1 MSRTLRGLLLFALL
15 VSVLAAC
22 GAQQPLGP
30 KDTADAYLR
39 AMAAQ
44 DYAAAYKLLSP
55 DSQASV
61 TVEDYQ
67 KMLTAAWKDAK
78 VTEIQVKSVQDEV
91 LARNGNRA
99 SVPYSIAMKTE
110 DGATTDVY
118 NALSLVL
125 VNGQWGVIWPPVR

>member
-15 VSVLAAC
+15 VSLLAAC
-22 GAQQPLGP
+22 GPQQPLGA
-30 KDTADAYLR
+30 KETADAYLR
-39 AMAAQ
+39 AMAAR
-44 DYAAAYKLLSP
+44 DYAAAHKLLSP

-61 TVEDYQ
+61 TAEDYE
-67 KMLTAAWKDAK
+67 KMLTAASKDARISE
-78 VTEIQVKSVQDEV
+78 VQINSVQDAV
-91 LARNGNRA
+91 LSRNGFRA
-99 SVPYSIAMKTE
+99 TVSYSIALKTE